1 MKYCECIECGN
12 QTREQDGFC
21 VVCKKGV
28 AGMHNELMEE
38 FLVDSE
44 TIKSRKKK
52 KQKPSGNAKKITNMS

>member
-28 AGMHNELMEE
+28 TGLHNELMEL
-38 FLVDSE
+38 LVNSDKM
-44 TIKSRKKK
+44 KSREKK
-52 KQKPSGNAKKITNMS
+52 KQKSPGNGRKCK